1 MKPARTPY
9 RLARLVLLA
18 STARELETPPDLVA
32 ALLRQLAREASR
44 AADLIEQEAKGG
56 RA

>member
-1 MKPARTPY
+1 MKAARAPY

-18 STARELETPPDLVA
+18 NTARDLESPPALVA

-44 AADLIEQEAKGG
+44 AADLIEQEAKEG
-56 RA
+56 RS

>member
-1 MKPARTPY
+1 MKAARTPY
-9 RLARLVLLA
+9 RLARIALLA
-18 STARELETPPDLVA
+18 NTARDLETPPALVA